1 MFGFFIQTIF
11 IVALP
16 AMFVGCAAILSWPQ
30 IGRPWLFVVLSLV
43 VLYAV
48 YVAIFYLLPSQAVGY
63 TVVEAGQAID
73 GAKNYSVADH
83 KGEVNPSFIG
93 PYLWHLL
100 AFTVLAIP
108 TLWFSV
114 KLFAVKAS

>member
-1 MFGFFIQTIF
+1 MFGFLIQTIF

-16 AMFVGCAAILSWPQ
+16 AMFVGGAAILSWPQ
-30 IGRPWLFVVLSLV
+30 IGRPRVFVAFGLV
-43 VLYAV
+43 VLYAA
-48 YVAIFYLLPSQAVGY
+48 YVAIFYLLPSQAAGY
-63 TVVEAGQAID
+63 TVVETGQALD

-93 PYLWHLL
+93 PYMWHLL
-100 AFTVLAIP
+100 TFTVLAIP

-114 KLFAVKAS
+114 KLFAGKAS